1 MNSEQILLLVAVLGV
16 VTISVV
22 TSRGAKKN
30 SHSAAGASAGVGH
43 GNQASRANRAM
54 RRKRH

>member
-30 SHSAAGASAGVGH
+30 SQTAAGASAGVH
-43 GNQASRANRAM
+43 GNHAARTNRAT
-54 RRKRH
+54 RRKKH